1 MKSLSLNAPGSV
13 TVVEQDVDQ
22 SFSMMAVLRVISSG
36 VCAADSYLWS
46 GNHPWDI
53 TYPIVPGHEIFGEV
67 IEGMDVIDKIAAVK
81 TKPGDRPVENVKM
94 TVKLVR

>member
-67 IEGMDVIDKIAAVK
+67 IEVNQNNRNNLEVGSKVAVQ
-81 TKPGDRPVENVKM
+81 VNVPCY
-94 TVKLVR
+94 TC